1 MIVVA
6 SYTANLAAFLVLNPR
21 EDFTISGVEVTIFF
35 YLSNQNKMKQEKSKN
50 KSFQLIFH

>member
-21 EDFTISGVEVTIFF
+21 EDFTISGVEVMIFL
-35 YLSNQNKMKQEKSKN
+35 YLTNQNKMKQEKSKN
-50 KSFQLIFH
+50 KSFQ